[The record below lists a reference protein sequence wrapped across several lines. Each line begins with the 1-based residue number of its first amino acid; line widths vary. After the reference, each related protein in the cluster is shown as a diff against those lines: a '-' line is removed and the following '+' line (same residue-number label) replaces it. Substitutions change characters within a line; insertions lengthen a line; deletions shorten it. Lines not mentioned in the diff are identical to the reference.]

1 MTDRDGDSPRWES
14 VEVPASVAVAA
25 SASFITFPF
34 LLLTG
39 RYAAERRGGMFMA
52 PNDRGLTK
60 SAAASLTVSLPS
72 FFPCMPSS
80 VLVARSTSLQL
91 GVGPARTAV
100 SLSVGGMTTSVKV
113 DGGIERKRET
123 E

>member
-1 MTDRDGDSPRWES
+1 
-14 VEVPASVAVAA
+14 
-25 SASFITFPF
+25 
-34 LLLTG
+34 
-39 RYAAERRGGMFMA
+39 MA

-72 FFPCMPSS
+72 FFPRMPSS
-80 VLVARSTSLQL
+80 MLVARSTSLQL
-91 GVGPARTAV
+91 GVGPARTDV
-100 SLSVGGMTTSVKV
+100 CLSMTTSVKV